1 MAAFYPM
8 AFDVVLRGGSV
19 IDGTGASATT
29 ADVGITG
36 DRITAMGD
44 LSAADATTVIDATD
58 RVVTPGFVD
67 THTHTDTVPF
77 LADDHEVIKRASLVQ
92 GVTTE
97 VCGNCGWTPFPCL
110 PEHEP
115 TFRHNWPDHF
125 RSLADFRTGVEDRGT
140 AVNLAPLIGHGYLRG
155 GTMGFDDRAATDDEL
170 RRMESELDRAFDEGA
185 FGLSSGLIYAPGM
198 YGSTE
203 ELIALARVVGR
214 HSRLYT
220 THMRNESNGVL
231 GAMQEALRIGREGG
245 CGVHISHHKVSG
257 TPNWGRSRETLAL
270 LDEARAAGEDVTID
284 VYPYTAGSTTL
295 LVVLP
300 DWANAG
306 GPDAAVARLR
316 DPDERR
322 RVLDAMGGAGSEDG
336 DIARDTGWTG
346 IVIASAANAHDT
358 EGLSIAELA
367 EREGKAP
374 AEAACDLLVRAGGR
388 AQIVL
393 HSMHADDVA
402 AIRAWP
408 LAMIGSDGLPFP
420 GRQHPR
426 VAGTFAKVVGEAA
439 RAGTLAEQVH
449 RITGMPADRFRLR
462 DRGVI
467 REGAIADL
475 VVFDPAT
482 VTDRATYDDPW
493 LTPIGVDHVL
503 VGGAFGVRDG
513 TPTGARAGRVLDP
526 A

>member
-1 MAAFYPM
+1 M
-8 AFDVVLRGGSV
+8 AFDVILRGGSV
-19 IDGTGASATT
+19 IDGTGSEPQRV
-29 ADVGITG
+29 DVGVTG
-36 DRITAMGD
+36 DRVTAVGD
-44 LSAADATTVIDATD
+44 LTNAEAGTVVDATA

-67 THTHTDTVPF
+67 THTHTDSVPF
-77 LADDHEVIKRASLVQ
+77 LPDEHETIKRASLVQ

-110 PEHEP
+110 PEHER

-125 RSLADFRTGVEDRGT
+125 RSLADFRVAVEDRGT

-155 GTMGFDDRAATDDEL
+155 GTMGFDDRPPTSDEL
-170 RRMESELDRAFDEGA
+170 GVMEAELDRAFDEGA

-198 YGSTE
+198 YGSTD
-203 ELIALARVVGR
+203 ELIALARVIGR
-214 HSRLYT
+214 HGRLYT

-231 GAMQEALRIGREGG
+231 AAMQEALRIGREGG

-257 TPNWGRSRETLAL
+257 TPNWGRSVETLAL
-270 LDEARAAGEDVTID
+270 LDEARSRGEDVTID

-306 GPDAAVARLR
+306 GPDAAVGRLR
-316 DPDERR
+316 DAEQRAR
-322 RVLDAMGGAGSEDG
+322 ILDAMAGAGSEDG

-367 EREGKAP
+367 DREGKPP
-374 AEAACDLLVRAGGR
+374 AETACDLLVRSGGR

-402 AIRAWP
+402 AIRGWP
-408 LAMIGSDGLPFP
+408 HAMIGSDGLPFP

-439 RAGTLAEQVH
+439 RAGMLADQIH
-449 RITGMPADRFRLR
+449 RITGMPAERFGLR
-462 DRGVI
+462 DRGVL

-475 VVFDPAT
+475 VVFDSAT
-482 VTDRATYDDPW
+482 VTDRATYEDPW
-493 LTPIGVDHVL
+493 VSPLGIDHVL
-503 VGGAFGVRDG
+503 VGGTFGVRDG
-513 TPTGARAGRVLDP
+513 APTSERAGHVLDP